1 MKQNYL
7 KKTNELLN
15 FFTFLLLS
23 IVFTSNAQ
31 CPTGSFVLSTQA
43 EVNAFAV
50 NYPNCT
56 QIAGN
61 LQIGPPNT
69 ALPGNITDL
78 TPLSNITQVNGTLYI
93 QNNGVLQNVNGLNIT
108 NVGGGLY
115 IGGDYNDK
123 TNLILQDISALS
135 SIISVGGWL
144 TIQKNLSLTNLNGL
158 QNLATVA
165 HDIYINDNDALTDI
179 SGLQN
184 TSFNAYDG
192 YGLTITGNAVLA
204 VCNLPNF
211 CTYLS
216 NPVNT
221 YPRNI
226 SGNLTNCLNEAAVIS
241 SCNLSVTVV
250 SDYKISYYPNPVKD
264 IFNLSYSEDIVSI
277 SVMNTLGQLV
287 LSQNIGSNNAQ
298 IDMSTLPSG
307 NYFVKVESS
316 EVMRT
321 VKVIKL

>member
-1 MKQNYL
+1 M
-7 KKTNELLN
+7 
-15 FFTFLLLS
+15 
-23 IVFTSNAQ
+23 
-31 CPTGSFVLSTQA
+31 
-43 EVNAFAV
+43 
-50 NYPNCT
+50 
-56 QIAGN
+56 
-61 LQIGPPNT
+61 
-69 ALPGNITDL
+69 
-78 TPLSNITQVNGTLYI
+78 
-93 QNNGVLQNVNGLNIT
+93 QNVNGLNIT

-165 HDIYINDNDALTDI
+165 YDIYINDNDALTDI

-192 YGLTITGNAVLA
+192 YGLTITNNAVLA
-204 VCNLPNF
+204 VCNLSNF
-211 CTYLS
+211 CAYLA
-216 NPVNT
+216 NPSST
-221 YPRNI
+221 HTRNI
-226 SGNLTNCLNEAAVIS
+226 SGNLTNCLNEAVVIS
-241 SCNLSVTVV
+241 TCNLSVTDV

>member
-7 KKTNELLN
+7 KKTNRLLN

-31 CPTGSFVLSTQA
+31 CPTGGFVLSTQA

-61 LQIGPPNT
+61 LQIGSTVAASPS
-69 ALPGNITDL
+69 NITDL
-78 TPLSNITQVNGTLYI
+78 TPLSNITQVIGTLYI
-93 QNNGVLQNVNGLNIT
+93 QNNGVLQNLNGLNIT
-108 NVGGGLY
+108 NVGGNLY

-123 TNLILQDISALS
+123 TNLVLQDISALS
-135 SIISVGGWL
+135 SITSVGGWL

-165 HDIYINDNDALTDI
+165 HDIYINDNDVLTDI
-179 SGLQN
+179 SVLQN

-211 CTYLS
+211 CTYLA
-216 NPVNT
+216 NPAST
-221 YPRNI
+221 YPRVI

-241 SCNLSVTVV
+241 SCNLSVPDVNK
-250 SDYKISYYPNPVKD
+250 DKLSYYPNPVKD
-264 IFNLSYSEDIVSI
+264 IFNLSYSEDVVSI
-277 SVMNTLGQLV
+277 SVMNALGQIV
-287 LSQNIGSNNAQ
+287 LSQNIDSNTAQ
-298 IDMSTLPSG
+298 INMSALPSG
-307 NYFVKVESS
+307 NYFLKVVAS

-321 VKVIKL
+321 IKVIKL

>member
-7 KKTNELLN
+7 KKTNGLLN

-78 TPLSNITQVNGTLYI
+78 TPLSNITQVIGTLYI
-93 QNNGVLQNVNGLNIT
+93 QNNGVLQNLNGLNIN
-108 NVGGGLY
+108 NVGGNLY

-123 TNLILQDISALS
+123 TNLVLQDISALS
-135 SIISVGGWL
+135 SITSVGGWL

-165 HDIYINDNDALTDI
+165 HDIYINDNDVLTDI
-179 SGLQN
+179 SVLQN

-211 CTYLS
+211 CTYLA
-216 NPVNT
+216 NPAST
-221 YPRNI
+221 YPRVI
-226 SGNLTNCLNEAAVIS
+226 SGNLANCLNEAAVLS
-241 SCNLSVTVV
+241 SCGLSV
-250 SDYKISYYPNPVKD
+250 SDVNNNKLSYYPNPVKD
-264 IFNLSYSEDIVSI
+264 IFNLSHSEEIESI
-277 SVMNTLGQLV
+277 SVMNTIGQMV
-287 LSQNIGSNNAQ
+287 LSQNVGSNTVQ
-298 IDMSTLPSG
+298 IDMSSLPSG
-307 NYFVKVESS
+307 NYFVKIVAS
-316 EVMRT
+316 EAIRT
-321 VKVIKL
+321 VKIIKL

>member
-7 KKTNELLN
+7 KKTNGLLN

-179 SGLQN
+179 SVLQN

-192 YGLTITGNAVLA
+192 YGLTITGNASLQ
-204 VCNLPNF
+204 VCNLSNF
-211 CTYLS
+211 CTYLA
-216 NPVNT
+216 NPSST
-221 YPRNI
+221 HPRVI

-241 SCNLSVTVV
+241 SCNLSVPDVN
-250 SDYKISYYPNPVKD
+250 DYQLSYYPNPVKD
-264 IFNLSYSEDIVSI
+264 IFYLSYDVEIVSI